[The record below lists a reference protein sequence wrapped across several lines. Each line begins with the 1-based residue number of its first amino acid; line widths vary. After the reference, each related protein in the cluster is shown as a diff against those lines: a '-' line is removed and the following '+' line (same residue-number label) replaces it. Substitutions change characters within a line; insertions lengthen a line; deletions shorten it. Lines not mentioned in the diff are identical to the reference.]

1 MTDNLGWHFAILR
14 FIPILILI
22 ALAFG
27 LDYLFGLDRLL
38 SAGIALIVAT
48 LVRIALMRFWK

>member
-1 MTDNLGWHFAILR
+1 VTENLGRRLAILR

-27 LDYLFGLDRLL
+27 LDHFFGLSRLA
-38 SAGIALIVAT
+38 SAGIALVVAI